1 MSTSSANRVE
11 NLPSGPNGPHCAT
24 GAVRMFIMLYRRIP
38 RIKEPCPAAP
48 RLRTHCEFRP

>member
-38 RIKEPCPAAP
+38 RIKEPCLAAP